1 MRGTMLTRADR
12 KRGLLLP
19 FRPLLEAGFEICS
32 RDYPFVLTRQ
42 HLEEEAG
49 WRARLVAAV
58 GRLVP

>member
-19 FRPLLEAGFEICS
+19 FSPLLETGFESCS
-32 RDYPFVLTRQ
+32 RDYPFVLTQQ